1 MAAEEKVNYRSK
13 SDVQKLI
20 DRTRKQMENAAKE
33 LDFIEAA
40 KLRDELFELQ
50 KLMDDFKK

>member
-1 MAAEEKVNYRSK
+1 METAAR
-13 SDVQKLI
+13 
-20 DRTRKQMENAAKE
+20 E

-50 KLMDDFKK
+50 KLLDDFKN